1 MSFGVK
7 LSALNL
13 GIIEGRTSLRISYT
27 EEIITIYVERLET
40 MAIYFNVHVNY
51 IGFSTS
57 LRHN

>member
-1 MSFGVK
+1 MSVWVK

-13 GIIEGRTSLRISYT
+13 GIIEGRTYLRISYT
-27 EEIITIYVERLET
+27 DEITTIYVET